1 MWEQGRL
8 SAKRHREVQKQK
20 DLAVKKRKILA
31 DEEHAKLLAAKKA
44 LENLAA
50 ILKKDVLS
58 KYDSGFQ
65 NK

>member
-1 MWEQGRL
+1 M
-8 SAKRHREVQKQK
+8 
-20 DLAVKKRKILA
+20 KKRKILA